1 MFQRALICTL
11 LTLLALP
18 ASAAPAKVERRCG
31 WFENPT
37 PANATLTDRD
47 GVWEIASQ
55 GGYQAE
61 GEWPTFNDQQWV
73 RTNNYSGYGCACVS
87 ANADP
92 QTHRL
97 DQLHKAK
104 ARPLSACRNDPSL
117 YEPLR
122 EEAGV
127 PVLPM
132 DSPRFKAQGFS
143 LQYPKGWKLG
153 QAQNCLTL
161 DHPKKRPQEEYTLH
175 LCLQQGS
182 LEQAAEGLFFYQE
195 NGVWMRSAGRDEPS
209 PVQEISG
216 PGWKGL
222 LAYQTC
228 GISDGDTGFHAYGG
242 TCLMALIDSGQRQ
255 VVADSVGFFQDFATL
270 RAILYSIRFDPAT
283 SGAIEP
289 ALRMF
294 DKSSKGG

>member
-73 RTNNYSGYGCACVS
+73 RTNNHYGYGCACVS

-97 DQLHKAK
+97 DHLHKAK
-104 ARPLSACRNDPSL
+104 ARPLSACRDDPSL

-270 RAILYSIRFDPAT
+270 RAILYSIRFDPAPT
-283 SGAIEP
+283 TP
-289 ALRMF
+289 PH
-294 DKSSKGG
+294 

>member
-1 MFQRALICTL
+1 MLQCALICTL
-11 LTLLALP
+11 LTLIALP

-31 WFENPT
+31 WFKNPT
-37 PANATLTDRD
+37 PANATLTDHD
-47 GVWEIASQ
+47 GVWDIATQ

-61 GEWPTFNDQQWV
+61 GDWPTFNDQQWV
-73 RTNNYSGYGCACVS
+73 RTNNHYGYGCACVS

-104 ARPLSACRNDPSL
+104 ARPLSACRDDPSL

-127 PVLPM
+127 PVLPK

-161 DHPKKRPQEEYTLH
+161 DHPKNAQTRSTPSTCARSRAAWNRPPKV
-175 LCLQQGS
+175 C
-182 LEQAAEGLFFYQE
+182 F
-195 NGVWMRSAGRDEPS
+195 
-209 PVQEISG
+209 
-216 PGWKGL
+216 
-222 LAYQTC
+222 
-228 GISDGDTGFHAYGG
+228 
-242 TCLMALIDSGQRQ
+242 
-255 VVADSVGFFQDFATL
+255 
-270 RAILYSIRFDPAT
+270 SIRKTACGCAAPERTRPARCKRFQAPAGKYAIHKPHLP
-283 SGAIEP
+283 SG
-289 ALRMF
+289 
-294 DKSSKGG
+294 

>member
-1 MFQRALICTL
+1 MLQRVMLCTL
-11 LTLLALP
+11 LTVIALP
-18 ASAAPAKVERRCG
+18 AFAAPAKVERRCG

-73 RTNNYSGYGCACVS
+73 RTNNHYGYGCACVS
-87 ANADP
+87 ASADP
-92 QTHRL
+92 RTHRL

-117 YEPLR
+117 YEPLP
-122 EEAGV
+122 EEAGK
-127 PVLPM
+127 PVLPQG
-132 DSPRFKAQGFS
+132 SPRFQGQGFS
-143 LQYPKGWKLG
+143 LQYPKGWTLN
-153 QAQNCLTL
+153 QTQNCLTL
-161 DHPKKRPQEEYTLH
+161 DHPKKRPGEEYTLQ

-182 LEQAAEGLFFYQE
+182 LEQAAEGLFFYLE

-209 PVQEISG
+209 PVLEVNG
-216 PGWKGL
+216 PGWQGL

-228 GISDGDTGFHAYGG
+228 GISDEETGFHAVG
-242 TCLMALIDSGQRQ
+242 CLLYTSDA
-255 VVADSVGFFQDFATL
+255 AD
-270 RAILYSIRFDPAT
+270 
-283 SGAIEP
+283 E
-289 ALRMF
+289 
-294 DKSSKGG
+294 